1 MELSPEY
8 YKHSIYE
15 DPESAIDTYI
25 NQILLYKKA
34 KRYSRRYRKEI
45 KPKMKNYYM
54 KTLSQEYV
62 ENELVKNI
70 TIEDNVI
77 AEYYNNNLNDFIIP
91 ERVRIY
97 EIVLP
102 SREKA
107 EEVLRRLSYGESF
120 ETIALKESISDS
132 RLQAGDLGWI
142 DVRKLDSEISDMV
155 TKITPGDVLANIV
168 RTHLGFH
175 IIKLVGKTERRILTI
190 SEATPSI
197 TEMLKIKEKKREV
210 DTLISQ
216 EREKG
221 KIKIFKNRVELLKK
235 GLK

>member
-1 MELSPEY
+1 
-8 YKHSIYE
+8 
-15 DPESAIDTYI
+15 
-25 NQILLYKKA
+25 
-34 KRYSRRYRKEI
+34 
-45 KPKMKNYYM
+45 
-54 KTLSQEYV
+54 
-62 ENELVKNI
+62 
-70 TIEDNVI
+70 
-77 AEYYNNNLNDFIIP
+77 
-91 ERVRIY
+91 
-97 EIVLP
+97 
-102 SREKA
+102 
-107 EEVLRRLSYGESF
+107 
-120 ETIALKESISDS
+120 
-132 RLQAGDLGWI
+132 
-142 DVRKLDSEISDMV
+142 MV